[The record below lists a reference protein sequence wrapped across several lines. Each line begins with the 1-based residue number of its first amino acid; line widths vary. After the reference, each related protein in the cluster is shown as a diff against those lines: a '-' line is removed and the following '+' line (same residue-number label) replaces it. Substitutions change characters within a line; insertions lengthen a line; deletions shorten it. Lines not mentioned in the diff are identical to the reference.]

1 MKIFARVVTYS
12 LFAVIIALA
21 LGLTW
26 QGGLFWIVM
35 ACCAAAGI
43 GIFIAKR
50 IEVSREDTPALEP
63 VRDVCDLESCGEP
76 SVVEFAG
83 GNGPL
88 YICAKHAGPVSA
100 WAPVVGVCLPYDQNP
115 LYITDQESG
124 VA

>member
-1 MKIFARVVTYS
+1 MNLTPTG
-12 LFAVIIALA
+12 FAVIVLLLLLLAIGVVIADNLHD
-21 LGLTW
+21 
-26 QGGLFWIVM
+26 
-35 ACCAAAGI
+35 
-43 GIFIAKR
+43 R
-50 IEVSREDTPALEP
+50 HEDEP
-63 VRDVCDLESCGEP
+63 EYPWPMRLRDTCDLESCGEP